1 MKELDSLEKP
11 ILNDWSLGSFDQK
24 LSEEDIEK
32 YAEKCKDLKSGLD
45 NSNMIPSVLCAKILR
60 NLYNVLNKDDND
72 VNNCRNFN
80 TWLASIKK
88 KYIYTSD
95 EIQSHFNLMEL
106 NREKLYKSHNCTFD
120 WLYNEHE
127 IDDIIKLYNFNEH
140 IKSIKEKINSII
152 NEKYSA
158 FCKYVYDCIKTY
170 KRLNETYCKENE
182 NNTSSTLCDELKNFP
197 SNYRTYI
204 LQLDKL
210 RDKKFPALE
219 SYTSDN
225 ETNCLTEEYIFHI
238 HSSLLKKYGRVG
250 SNKQPIAGQ
259 SVKNNVAGSTNKYG
273 FFDDLA
279 VYQTNEAKSLNVSDM
294 KWITSACTNVDWQEE
309 KHKAKATDLC
319 ERFIK
324 YYYFLSLNMGYNMPN
339 ESKYVEYLNFWLK
352 NKITL
357 EKDENF
363 TTFFYKSLEKIFDKF
378 HLKDALLD
386 KVHNI
391 DSTLF
396 NNMKILYDLYYNYNK
411 IENEKIQSTGEV
423 KPKCEEYVDNCKK
436 SYLKGIGKYQESRDN
451 DFYLALKE
459 FDALYRNV
467 QYRSASCRGVIL
479 APLPELRK
487 LEANPQKKT
496 VQAPSKMCTLEENY
510 TTDGDTTGNDKYENI
525 SKNLSFYEYY
535 NTLNNSNNLNGYTD
549 EYCSKVER
557 LKDKYPW
564 ICKLCRL
571 FSKNLI
577 DISKLEDE
585 QKRKEKCFYFQYWIY
600 DQIRKKLSGK
610 NNYEP
615 DVVLTLL
622 DVALNINFNLRN
634 NHCTMIYDSSISMEG
649 WKEMKEL
656 HDYFEGYDNIKSY
669 RPSDGDGEK
678 LLCEYLT
685 HINELYEKHIKESC
699 VCIRKPNFFCLEK
712 FPHYFKCD
720 KKYYPNALLSS
731 FKCNM
736 EETSQSVESLFKSV
750 TIDNESLTKSITSP
764 EACTGLL
771 CDPFYVFNLLAF
783 GVLGLFST
791 FFVFYKFTPLGS
803 RFQRKSLKK
812 KQFLYAVQE
821 RDRHHSLAED
831 SERAYGNPSRRR
843 LQLAYQAE

>member
-1 MKELDSLEKP
+1 
-11 ILNDWSLGSFDQK
+11 
-24 LSEEDIEK
+24 
-32 YAEKCKDLKSGLD
+32 
-45 NSNMIPSVLCAKILR
+45 
-60 NLYNVLNKDDND
+60 
-72 VNNCRNFN
+72 
-80 TWLASIKK
+80 
-88 KYIYTSD
+88 
-95 EIQSHFNLMEL
+95 
-106 NREKLYKSHNCTFD
+106 
-120 WLYNEHE
+120 
-127 IDDIIKLYNFNEH
+127 
-140 IKSIKEKINSII
+140 
-152 NEKYSA
+152 
-158 FCKYVYDCIKTY
+158 
-170 KRLNETYCKENE
+170 
-182 NNTSSTLCDELKNFP
+182 
-197 SNYRTYI
+197 
-204 LQLDKL
+204 
-210 RDKKFPALE
+210 
-219 SYTSDN
+219 
-225 ETNCLTEEYIFHI
+225 
-238 HSSLLKKYGRVG
+238 
-250 SNKQPIAGQ
+250 
-259 SVKNNVAGSTNKYG
+259 
-273 FFDDLA
+273 
-279 VYQTNEAKSLNVSDM
+279 
-294 KWITSACTNVDWQEE
+294 
-309 KHKAKATDLC
+309 
-319 ERFIK
+319 
-324 YYYFLSLNMGYNMPN
+324 MGYNMPN

-436 SYLKGIGKYQESRDN
+436 SYLEGIGKYQESRDN

-459 FDALYRNV
+459 FDALYRN
-467 QYRSASCRGVIL
+467 
-479 APLPELRK
+479 
-487 LEANPQKKT
+487 
-496 VQAPSKMCTLEENY
+496 
-510 TTDGDTTGNDKYENI
+510 ENI

-736 EETSQSVESLFKSV
+736 EETSQSVESLFKS
-750 TIDNESLTKSITSP
+750 
-764 EACTGLL
+764 
-771 CDPFYVFNLLAF
+771 
-783 GVLGLFST
+783 
-791 FFVFYKFTPLGS
+791 FTPLGS